1 RETGIANSLNPNLL
15 GIRYIPKVLDEA
27 VLEYKPSKNNASPNA
42 RLRLLA
48 LLNFFKKENNITNR
62 RIDDSSNL
70 QDYRIL
76 KTIARKT
83 HDDMEEEIFKQLKKE
98 KSQLFYLCES
108 NLAQYGF
115 PIQRCQDSWA
125 ASLLLFETHKHRSN
139 RSRIKASVYSES
151 SSNSNTNHLSD
162 SQIDAISLREEKL
175 TADYVNLY
183 NGYDSND
190 TLDDED
196 LFGREHTPLSPALS
210 PALFP
215 ACSSSP
221 PPIPA
226 PTIRKR
232 VISRDEDEDMFDTPP
247 AKPKRTRKTKQKK

>member
-1 RETGIANSLNPNLL
+1 PAILPLWSEVSSDVLSK
-15 GIRYIPKVLDEA
+15 YI
-27 VLEYKPSKNNASPNA
+27 YK
-42 RLRLLA
+42 L
-48 LLNFFKKENNITNR
+48 
-62 RIDDSSNL
+62 
-70 QDYRIL
+70 
-76 KTIARKT
+76 
-83 HDDMEEEIFKQLKKE
+83 
-98 KSQLFYLCES
+98 ES

-125 ASLLLFETHKHRSN
+125 ASVLLFETHKHRSN

-151 SSNSNTNHLSD
+151 SSNSNTNPLSD
-162 SQIDAISLREEKL
+162 SQIDAISLREERP

-183 NGYDSND
+183 NGYDSNE

-196 LFGREHTPLSPALS
+196 IFGRELTPLSPALS

-215 ACSSSP
+215 ARSSSP
-221 PPIPA
+221 TSIPA